1 MKSASRLAGLKGG
14 RLTTK
19 SPRCCRD
26 IGCMAYTSSTEH
38 SHKPQQQKKQ
48 QQNADDKDGQINE
61 DETADV
67 ENIIWLPGDHPG
79 LLEADSGS
87 ASSASS
93 EHELLGASASRCDD
107 SVSNQVRHVH
117 EQQGSCT
124 YSEVTDTDSVMWNV
138 EGAGDGDH
146 AAALGGVDVDD
157 VQCVIVSSA
166 LSPSIST
173 AGTDTVASFSSQSS
187 QFNAMEVEL
196 GTANSPSLCQEK
208 DKEGG
213 TRPCVEHENT
223 ASIRIDN
230 NEVSVRQRWNNAQL
244 HRSSKFCTDS
254 LKAAPTL
261 RRRMSRSSDVGRRKL
276 EVVRPSPRLRHCRHV
291 VAHRSATVIKARL
304 ILGPKTRMLVRASRQ
319 RAF

>member
-1 MKSASRLAGLKGG
+1 MA
-14 RLTTK
+14 K

-26 IGCMAYTSSTEH
+26 IGCTAYTGSDEH

-48 QQNADDKDGQINE
+48 RQNADDNDNQIIKDE
-61 DETADV
+61 SADV
-67 ENIIWLPGDHPG
+67 DSIVWLPGDPVG

-93 EHELLGASASRCDD
+93 EHELLGASASGSKD
-107 SVSNQVRHVH
+107 NTNNLVRHVH

-124 YSEVTDTDSVMWNV
+124 FSEVTDTDSTMWNM
-138 EGAGDGDH
+138 EGAGEGDH
-146 AAALGGVDVDD
+146 AAAVDGVDVDD

-166 LSPSIST
+166 LSASIST
-173 AGTDTVASFSSQSS
+173 AGTDTVASSSSQSS
-187 QFNAMEVEL
+187 QCNAMEV
-196 GTANSPSLCQEK
+196 GPGAADPPSLCLKK

-213 TRPCVEHENT
+213 TWPCVEHENT

-230 NEVSVRQRWNNAQL
+230 NETNVRQRWNNAQL
-244 HRSSKFCTDS
+244 HVSSKFCTDS
-254 LKAAPTL
+254 LKATPTL
-261 RRRMSRSSDVGRRKL
+261 QRRMSRSNDVGRRKV
-276 EVVRPSPRLRHCRHV
+276 EVVRPSHRLRHCRHV

-304 ILGPKTRMLVRASRQ
+304 VLGSKTRVLVPGSHQ